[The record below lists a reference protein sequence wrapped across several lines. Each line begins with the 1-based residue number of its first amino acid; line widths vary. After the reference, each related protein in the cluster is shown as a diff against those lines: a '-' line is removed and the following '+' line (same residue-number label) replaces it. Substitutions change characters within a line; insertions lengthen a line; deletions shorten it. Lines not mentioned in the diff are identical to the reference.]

1 MARTWTDEQKRVI
14 AQNNSNLLVSAAA
27 GSGKTAVM
35 VERIIQRILDEKHPV
50 DIDRIV
56 VVTFTKAAAAQMKER
71 IAAALSSVMLSEKNE
86 KRVVLIRRQLAL
98 LENAVICTID
108 SFCNYI
114 LRNYFNT
121 IDLDPSYRIGDEG
134 ELKLLMSDI
143 ADEVI
148 EEAYSCG
155 DKAFLEFV
163 DGQFPAKSDKRL
175 SEWII
180 SLYTFSQS
188 HPYPE
193 EWLLQ
198 CKKWYEITTED
209 EFENSDVVKFTKE
222 HVKNLL
228 KAAID
233 EYKDVIEQLADVGG
247 IEKYV
252 PVFRNDLSLFEA
264 AYAADSY
271 GSLREKLQIKFE
283 RLANAPKDADEELK
297 ERAKELRDRQKK
309 IVGKLSDELLE
320 WSVEDNIAMIESMA
334 PSAKAFIDLVLAF
347 EKRYSERKNEDNILS
362 FSDVEHLALR
372 VLRREDGFT
381 PAACELQSLYEEIY
395 IDEYQDSN
403 MVQELILTAISR
415 GNNIF
420 MVGDIKQSIYSFRQA
435 DPGIFLEKYQ
445 TYEEN
450 NPQADNVLICLHNNF
465 RSRANILYA
474 VNDIFRD
481 IMHAGLGGVEYDT
494 DAMLVPGKVF
504 QPFENHGAEPVTPEG
519 SSVELLLCRI
529 PKDDEEE
536 QEEKEKREYEA
547 EAVAGRIRELTGD
560 KPQMIW
566 DDSLNNGDGGYRAA
580 CYRDIVILLRSA
592 NSAGH
597 VYAEVLNNAG
607 IPAVCSTAYGY
618 FGAPEIVEILNM
630 LRVIDNPRQD
640 IALAGAL
647 RSYFC
652 YLTAQELAVLKN
664 SSKDTDLYT
673 AVIEYRSNDG
683 EEGFDTEL
691 SVKIDKFLGF
701 VDAYRKKASYMPIHE
716 LIKDLIYDTEY
727 IVYAA
732 SKKNGKRRMANLD
745 MLVNKA
751 AEYENTSLHGLFNFL
766 RYIDKLQKYEVDMGE
781 ADTMSEND
789 DVVRIMSIHKSKGL
803 EFPIVFVPDMDKKYN
818 LQDTTERV
826 NFHVKFGVGLD
837 MVDTSLRLRKKS
849 FQKRAMA
856 EGIRLNSIG
865 EELRVL
871 YVALTRAVEKLILVG
886 GIADSK
892 YDSSMERWER
902 RAQTHG
908 GDYGY
913 VYTYSNYL
921 DLAAPVFFKSVT
933 SAVLELRTVTFGRGD
948 GNVDSLD
955 KMPETGTQGM
965 DSHDVVTRD
974 TLYEVYT
981 GSEAQ
986 DGVASGSNSSD
997 DGNDVDKNDDGNR
1010 ELADIFRSRFDYQYP
1025 HELST
1030 HLPGKFSVS
1039 ELKHRDIDE
1048 SQDEAVHIVQ
1058 SERKKPVPEA
1068 DGDTKKNMG
1077 AERGNAYH
1085 KVFELLDYNVNPDED
1100 SVREFIHGL
1109 VLSGRMDAEYEKLV
1123 RAGKYV
1129 AFLNSRLGQRM
1140 KKAALSGR
1148 MYRERQFI
1156 TGFPANRIRQEYEA
1170 CDDIIMVQG
1179 IIDCCFEEEDG
1190 YVIVD
1195 YKTDHVEP
1203 DNAEEI
1209 LKKRYTEQLRLYA
1222 DALEQISDVKVKECI
1237 IYSVSVNREIKL

>member
-86 KRVVLIRRQLAL
+86 KRVMLIRRQLAL
-98 LENAVICTID
+98 LDNAVICTID

-134 ELKLLMSDI
+134 ELKLLMSDV

-163 DGQFPAKSDKRL
+163 DGQLPAKSDKRL

-198 CKKWYEITTED
+198 CKKWYDITTED
-209 EFENSDVVKFTKE
+209 EFENSEVVKFTKE

-247 IEKYV
+247 IDKYV
-252 PVFRNDLSLFEA
+252 PVFKNDLSLFED

-271 GSLREKLQIKFE
+271 SSLREKLQIKFE
-283 RLANAPKDADEELK
+283 RLANAPKDADEVLK

-320 WSVEDNIAMIESMA
+320 WSVEDNLAMIESMA

-362 FSDVEHLALR
+362 FSDVEHLALK

-435 DPGIFLEKYQ
+435 DPGIFLEKYR

-504 QPFENHGAEPVTPEG
+504 QSFENQGAEPVTPAG
-519 SSVELLLCRI
+519 GSVELLLCCI
-529 PKDDEEE
+529 PKDDEEK

-580 CYRDIVILLRSA
+580 SYRDIVILLRSA

-673 AVIEYRSNDG
+673 AVIEYRSHDG
-683 EEGFDTEL
+683 EEDFDEEL
-691 SVKIDKFLGF
+691 SGKIDKFLEF
-701 VDAYRKKASYMPIHE
+701 MDAYRKKASYMPIHE

-751 AEYENTSLHGLFNFL
+751 SEYENTSLHGLFNFL

-826 NFHVKFGVGLD
+826 NFHVKFGLGLD

-856 EGIRLNSIG
+856 ESIRLNSIG

-892 YDSSMERWER
+892 YDSSMERWQR
-902 RAQTHG
+902 RAQTRG

-933 SAVLELRTVTFGRGD
+933 SAVLELRTVTFGKAD
-948 GNVDSLD
+948 
-955 KMPETGTQGM
+955 
-965 DSHDVVTRD
+965 DVVS
-974 TLYEVYT
+974 
-981 GSEAQ
+981 GNNSPNNGNGMNNN
-986 DGVASGSNSSD
+986 DG
-997 DGNDVDKNDDGNR
+997 GNR
-1010 ELADIFRSRFDYQYP
+1010 QLADIFRSRFDYKYP

-1048 SQDEAVHIVQ
+1048 SQDEAIHIVQ
-1058 SERKKPVPEA
+1058 SERKKPVLEA
-1068 DGDTKKNMG
+1068 DGDTQKNMG

-1085 KVFELLDYNVNPDED
+1085 KVFELFDYNVNPDEG

-1109 VLSGRMDAEYEKLV
+1109 VLSGRMDAEYENLV

-1129 AFLNSRLGQRM
+1129 AFLNSKLGQRM

-1203 DNAEEI
+1203 ANAEEI